1 MSPEQ
6 TGRMSAEP
14 DSRTDIYSLGILFWT
29 MLIQQPAF
37 EGDTLMDIIRGVL
50 GQRLPLVS
58 NIRLDVPD
66 VIGKIVQKATAKTVG
81 DRCTLPFA
89 VPLATLTNQFL

>member
-6 TGRMSAEP
+6 TGRMSADP

-50 GQRLPLVS
+50 GRRLPLVS

-66 VIGKIVQKATAKTVG
+66 VVGKIIQKATTKTIG
-81 DRCTLPFA
+81 DRCRLPFA
-89 VPLATLTNQFL
+89 LPHATLTSQFL

>member
-6 TGRMSAEP
+6 TGRMSTDP

-37 EGDTLMDIIRGVL
+37 EGDTPVDVIRGVL
-50 GQRLPLVS
+50 GRRLPLVS

-89 VPLATLTNQFL
+89 MPFTILTNQFL

>member
-1 MSPEQ
+1 MP
-6 TGRMSAEP
+6 ADP
-14 DSRTDIYSLGILFWT
+14 DSRTDIYSLGILLWT

-50 GQRLPLVS
+50 GRRLPLVS
-58 NIRLDVPD
+58 NIRLDLPD
-66 VIGKIVQKATAKTVG
+66 IIGKIVQKATAKTIG

-89 VPLATLTNQFL
+89 VLLATLTNQFL